1 MTNDNTYYCMIES
14 LERDRLGVIE
24 IKFDHAM
31 TIDSLTMN
39 LHHTSMDY
47 SIDNTEVQMIDVL

>member
-1 MTNDNTYYCMIES
+1 MIES